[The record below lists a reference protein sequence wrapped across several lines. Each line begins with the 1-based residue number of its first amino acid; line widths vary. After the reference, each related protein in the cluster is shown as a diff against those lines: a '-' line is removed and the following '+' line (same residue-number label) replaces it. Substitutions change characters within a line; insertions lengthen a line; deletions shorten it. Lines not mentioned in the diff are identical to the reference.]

1 MKRWYYISL
10 FLIFA
15 AVRLEAQDT
24 IRITLTVA
32 VELGI
37 SRSVDVMVAKNEYI
51 SAYWDY
57 RTYKT
62 ELLPEVTFKGTAP
75 YYSNSSSMYQ
85 KEDGSYDYVNNN
97 YYKIDAGLSI
107 TQNIPWTGGT
117 LSVESNLD
125 RLRQGGEDPFTR
137 YRSLPVSITLE
148 QPIFGFN
155 RIKWLQKIEPVK
167 YKEARQ
173 KLVSDREDVA
183 STAILHYFNLLV
195 GQINLEIARQNY
207 ANADKLYKIA
217 QARFKIG
224 QMSRV
229 DLLQMQNSRLTAESS
244 LTDAQMSLDS
254 RMFQLR
260 SFLGFGENTVLVP
273 TIPYFIS
280 DEVPLLNYQQV
291 LDLALEN
298 NSFTQNIQRRML
310 EASENVS
317 QAKAD
322 RWDIKLFASVGWA
335 GYGNKFAKAFDN
347 HNWGPNQIVSLG
359 LSVPILDWGKRK
371 GKVRVAESNQQVVNS
386 QIEKEKLDFMQNIFL
401 CVQNF
406 NHQPKQLQLAKEVDS
421 IARSRYNTTVEAFI
435 QGKMDILNLNDS
447 QTSKDS
453 ARRNYIEQMYMLW
466 SYYYQIRGLTLFDFI
481 ANRPLEAQYPI

>member
-1 MKRWYYISL
+1 
-10 FLIFA
+10 
-15 AVRLEAQDT
+15 
-24 IRITLTVA
+24 
-32 VELGI
+32 
-37 SRSVDVMVAKNEYI
+37 
-51 SAYWDY
+51 
-57 RTYKT
+57 
-62 ELLPEVTFKGTAP
+62 
-75 YYSNSSSMYQ
+75 
-85 KEDGSYDYVNNN
+85 
-97 YYKIDAGLSI
+97 
-107 TQNIPWTGGT
+107 
-117 LSVESNLD
+117 
-125 RLRQGGEDPFTR
+125 
-137 YRSLPVSITLE
+137 
-148 QPIFGFN
+148 
-155 RIKWLQKIEPVK
+155 
-167 YKEARQ
+167 
-173 KLVSDREDVA
+173 
-183 STAILHYFNLLV
+183 
-195 GQINLEIARQNY
+195 
-207 ANADKLYKIA
+207 
-217 QARFKIG
+217 
-224 QMSRV
+224 MSRV

-386 QIEKEKLDFMQNIFL
+386 RSKKKNSTSCKIFS
-401 CVQNF
+401 CACRISTTNPSAATGQRGGFDRTVA
-406 NHQPKQLQLAKEVDS
+406 LQHDGRS
-421 IARSRYNTTVEAFI
+421 IHT
-435 QGKMDILNLNDS
+435 G
-447 QTSKDS
+447 
-453 ARRNYIEQMYMLW
+453 
-466 SYYYQIRGLTLFDFI
+466 
-481 ANRPLEAQYPI
+481 

>member
-1 MKRWYYISL
+1 MLLHKSVSV
-10 FLIFA
+10 FA

-24 IRITLTVA
+24 IRITLREA

-62 ELLPEVTFKGTAP
+62 DLLPEVTFKGTAP

-85 KEDGSYDYVNNN
+85 KEDGSYDYVNNH

-137 YRSLPVSITLE
+137 YHSLPMSITLE

-260 SFLGFGENTVLVP
+260 SFLGFGENTVLVRRSPILFPMRCLCSITSRCWIWRSKTIRSPKTSSGGCWRLLKTSARPKP
-273 TIPYFIS
+273 TAGTSNCSHRSDGQDTAIS
-280 DEVPLLNYQQV
+280 SRKHSITTTGAPTKSS
-291 LDLALEN
+291 A
-298 NSFTQNIQRRML
+298 
-310 EASENVS
+310 
-317 QAKAD
+317 
-322 RWDIKLFASVGWA
+322 
-335 GYGNKFAKAFDN
+335 
-347 HNWGPNQIVSLG
+347 WGS
-359 LSVPILDWGKRK
+359 SVPILDWGKRK
-371 GKVRVAESNQQVVNS
+371 GKVRVAESRPASGQLPDR
-386 QIEKEKLDFMQNIFL
+386 KRKLDFMQNIFL

-453 ARRNYIEQMYMLW
+453 ARRNYIEQMYLLW

>member
-1 MKRWYYISL
+1 M
-10 FLIFA
+10 
-15 AVRLEAQDT
+15 
-24 IRITLTVA
+24 
-32 VELGI
+32 
-37 SRSVDVMVAKNEYI
+37 
-51 SAYWDY
+51 
-57 RTYKT
+57 
-62 ELLPEVTFKGTAP
+62 
-75 YYSNSSSMYQ
+75 
-85 KEDGSYDYVNNN
+85 
-97 YYKIDAGLSI
+97 
-107 TQNIPWTGGT
+107 
-117 LSVESNLD
+117 
-125 RLRQGGEDPFTR
+125 
-137 YRSLPVSITLE
+137 
-148 QPIFGFN
+148 
-155 RIKWLQKIEPVK
+155 
-167 YKEARQ
+167 
-173 KLVSDREDVA
+173 
-183 STAILHYFNLLV
+183 
-195 GQINLEIARQNY
+195 
-207 ANADKLYKIA
+207 YKIA

-254 RMFQLR
+254 RTFQLR

-273 TIPYFIS
+273 TIPDSIS

-453 ARRNYIEQMYMLW
+453 ARRNYIEQMYLLW

>member
-10 FLIFA
+10 FLFFA

-24 IRITLTVA
+24 IRITLTEA

-310 EASENVS
+310 EASARPKPTAGTSNCSHRSDGQDTAISSRKHSITTTGAPTKSSAWGSVS
-317 QAKAD
+317 RYWTGANA
-322 RWDIKLFASVGWA
+322 R
-335 GYGNKFAKAFDN
+335 
-347 HNWGPNQIVSLG
+347 
-359 LSVPILDWGKRK
+359 GKC
-371 GKVRVAESNQQVVNS
+371 GS
-386 QIEKEKLDFMQNIFL
+386 
-401 CVQNF
+401 
-406 NHQPKQLQLAKEVDS
+406 
-421 IARSRYNTTVEAFI
+421 RSR
-435 QGKMDILNLNDS
+435 
-447 QTSKDS
+447 TSKWS
-453 ARRNYIEQMYMLW
+453 TPRSKKKNSTSCKIFSCACRISTTNPSSCNWPKRWIRSRGRVTTRRSKH
-466 SYYYQIRGLTLFDFI
+466 SYRVKWTS
-481 ANRPLEAQYPI
+481 

>member
-10 FLIFA
+10 FLFFA

-24 IRITLTVA
+24 IRITLTEA

-75 YYSNSSSMYQ
+75 TIRTLRSMYQ

-107 TQNIPWTGGT
+107 TQNIRGREEPFRSRAIWTA
-117 LSVESNLD
+117 
-125 RLRQGGEDPFTR
+125 LRQGGEDPFTR

-310 EASENVS
+310 EASENVARPKPTAGTS
-317 QAKAD
+317 NCSHRSDGQDTAISSRKHSITTTGAPTKSSA
-322 RWDIKLFASVGWA
+322 WGSVSRYWTGA
-335 GYGNKFAKAFDN
+335 NAR
-347 HNWGPNQIVSLG
+347 
-359 LSVPILDWGKRK
+359 GKC
-371 GKVRVAESNQQVVNS
+371 GS
-386 QIEKEKLDFMQNIFL
+386 
-401 CVQNF
+401 
-406 NHQPKQLQLAKEVDS
+406 
-421 IARSRYNTTVEAFI
+421 RSR
-435 QGKMDILNLNDS
+435 
-447 QTSKDS
+447 TSKWS
-453 ARRNYIEQMYMLW
+453 TPRSKKKNSTSCKIFSCACRISTTNPSSCNWPKRWIRSHGRVTTRRSKH
-466 SYYYQIRGLTLFDFI
+466 SYRVKWTS
-481 ANRPLEAQYPI
+481 